1 MPRIGETPVR
11 GSSFPYVRNR
21 QIIRFHAHWDR
32 TSCTE
37 KGD

>member
-11 GSSFPYVRNR
+11 GRSFPLVRNGP
-21 QIIRFHAHWDR
+21 IIRFHADRDR

-37 KGD
+37 KSD